1 MTPARAF
8 LTLTRI
14 TAALGLCLFVYI
26 ILGNLMI
33 AAAGPLS
40 PRGRMI
46 DIGGRRLRIV
56 CAGPET
62 SAKPTVILEAG
73 AFGFAADFGVVQDRL
88 AAQGIRS
95 CAYDRAGL
103 GFSDPSPLPRDGVN
117 IELDLEKL
125 LAAAQVPPP
134 YVLLGHSMGGLR
146 LRQYAARNPDKVVGL
161 VLVDAV
167 TPQMLGEPQMKQFV
181 GAFTKASS
189 LAGVGAT
196 LGLFK
201 PLVGTRLAD
210 KISLTGEAKREKQRF
225 FASGRHNR
233 VAAQEVALWP
243 LASQQ
248 AGATAPFD
256 PDWPVAVVT
265 AGGLP
270 PGASNPRKTMQAAPA
285 AASRHGYVDHVEG
298 AGHNTLLGTGFA
310 DHIVRGVDFV
320 MANPPPRWRGR
331 I

>member
-1 MTPARAF
+1 MTLSRAF

-26 ILGNLMI
+26 LVGNLMI

-46 DIGGRRLRIV
+46 DIGGGRRLRIV
-56 CAGPET
+56 CLGPEA
-62 SAKPTVILEAG
+62 SAKPVVILEAG

-103 GFSDPSPLPRDGVN
+103 GFSDPSPLPRDGLN
-117 IELDLEKL
+117 IATDLEKL
-125 LAAAQVPPP
+125 LTAAKIPPP
-134 YVLLGHSMGGLR
+134 YVLVGHSMGGLR
-146 LRQYAARNPDKVVGL
+146 LRQYAARNPDKVAGL

-167 TPQMLGEPQMKQFV
+167 TPEMLEEPQMKQFV
-181 GAFTKASS
+181 GAFTKASK
-189 LAGVGAT
+189 LAGVGAS

-201 PLVGTRLAD
+201 PLAGTRVAD

-225 FASGRHNR
+225 FASGQHNR
-233 VAAQEVALWP
+233 VAAQEVALWA

-248 AGATAPFD
+248 AGAVAPFN

-265 AGGLP
+265 AGSLP
-270 PGASNPRKTMQAAPA
+270 PGASNSRKTMQAAPA
-285 AASRHGYVDHVEG
+285 AASRHGYVDHVAG

-320 MANPPPRWRGR
+320 MAAAGR
-331 I
+331 

>member
-1 MTPARAF
+1 MTPTRAF

-14 TAALGLCLFVYI
+14 TTGLGLCLFVYI
-26 ILGNLMI
+26 LMGSFMI

-40 PRGRMI
+40 PRGRMV

-56 CAGPET
+56 CQGPEA
-62 SAKPTVILEAG
+62 SARPVVILEAG

-88 AAQGIRS
+88 TAQGVRS

-117 IELDLEKL
+117 IELDMEKL
-125 LAAAQVPPP
+125 LTTAQVPPP
-134 YVLLGHSMGGLR
+134 YVLVGHSMAGLR
-146 LRQYAARNPDKVVGL
+146 LRQYAARNPDKVVGV
-161 VLVDAV
+161 VLLDAV
-167 TPQMLGEPQMKQFV
+167 TPEMLENPQMQQFV
-181 GAFTKASS
+181 GAFAKASN
-189 LAGVGAT
+189 LAGVGAS

-201 PLVGTRLAD
+201 PLVGTKLAD

-225 FASGRHNR
+225 FANGRHNR

-248 AGATAPFD
+248 AGAVAPFN

-285 AASRHGYVDHVEG
+285 TASRHGYIDHVEG
-298 AGHNTLLGTGFA
+298 AGHNTLLGTGFV
-310 DHIVRGVDFV
+310 DHIVKAVDFV
-320 MANPPPRWRGR
+320 MTAAGK
-331 I
+331 